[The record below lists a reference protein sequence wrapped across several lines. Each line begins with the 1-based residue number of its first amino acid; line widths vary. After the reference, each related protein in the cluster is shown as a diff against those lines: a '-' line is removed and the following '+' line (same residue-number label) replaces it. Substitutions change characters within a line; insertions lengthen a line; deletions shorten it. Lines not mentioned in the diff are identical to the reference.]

1 MTAHVLLKARSPH
14 ELFNRGLKARNSSG
28 AWPRHGTARQPTLPV
43 GVTLIT
49 CDPKVLIGNNGPQI
63 FQPGRKRSGDHLA
76 APNILP
82 INAAATHPANTIP
95 VVSHGFV
102 GSNTL
107 SPKPALIPPRRR
119 VPAQTRSAPF
129 QALLSS
135 PSSSVTM
142 FR

>member
-1 MTAHVLLKARSPH
+1 MTANVLLKARSPH

-28 AWPRHGTARQPTLPV
+28 AWLDTGLLVSRHCRSASQ
-43 GVTLIT
+43 T

-82 INAAATHPANTIP
+82 TNAAATHPANTIP